1 MEMIRDDGRTVVCPE
16 CYAHLHLPEPVKE
29 GQEIQCDQCRVI
41 IVIKMVEGKLA
52 PVVRRDEEGQ
62 EDTTW

>member
-41 IVIKMVEGKLA
+41 IVIKMLEGKLA
-52 PVVRRDEEGQ
+52 PVVRRDEGSQ

>member
-29 GQEIQCDQCRVI
+29 GQEIQCDQCRVV
-41 IVIKMVEGKLA
+41 IVIKMLEGKLA
-52 PVVRRDEEGQ
+52 PVVRRDEGAQ